1 MRDAMKAVGVIVG
14 YRRGPGTQNPNQ
26 ALGRIEGVKGWDVL
40 KFMNAKVVY
49 RDKYGNEYVGRVIRH
64 HGLNGVVRV
73 RFNPNVPGQS
83 LGKKVEIFLEEATER
98 KQVPG

>member
-1 MRDAMKAVGVIVG
+1 MTILGTIVG

-26 ALGRIEGVKGWDVL
+26 ALVKIEGVKGWDVL

-49 RDKYGNEYVGRVIRH
+49 RDRYGNEYVGRVIRH

-73 RFNPNVPGQS
+73 KFNPNVPGQAI
-83 LGKKVEIFLEEATER
+83 GGRVEIFPQEVKQLE
-98 KQVPG
+98 K